1 MRIVLTGHKG
11 FIGQHYLEHI
21 KNDNEVFTY
30 DLADGQDLK
39 DKSVVDQM
47 PDCDIVVHMAATN
60 GTRLFYETPTE
71 VTMNNTLPTIH
82 IVNRYKD
89 TPTKIVF
96 TSTCEIFNG
105 AIDKGLYA
113 VPTDEDVPVMFDDI
127 SNPRWSYSIPKALGE
142 NLISNL
148 STHWL
153 IMRYFNIYGPG
164 QKDHFISE
172 FVDRAKQGEY
182 YIKGNDTRSF
192 CYIDDAVVMTHD
204 LVTNVNDRTVNVG
217 KQEESSI
224 EDVAKCIMDVMGID
238 PTLLEVRQGPIGSAK
253 RRCPDTKQ
261 LRALT
266 NFENYTSLRDG
277 MKKTVESLL

>member
-11 FIGQHYLEHI
+11 FVGNHYFNYI
-21 KNDNEVFTY
+21 KDKHVVTTY

-39 DKSVVDQM
+39 DKSIVDNM
-47 PDCDIVVHMAATN
+47 PDCDVIVHMAATN

-71 VTMNNTLPTIH
+71 VTMNNTLPTMH

-105 AIDKGLYA
+105 AVDKGLYD
-113 VPTDEDVPVMFDDI
+113 VPTDEQVPVMFDDI
-127 SNPRWSYSIPKALGE
+127 TNARWSYSIPKALGE

-153 IMRYFNIYGPG
+153 IIRYFNVYGPG
-164 QKDHFISE
+164 QRDHFISE
-172 FVDRAKQGEY
+172 FVERAKQGEY

-192 CYIDDAVVMTHD
+192 CYVDDAVAMTHN
-204 LVTNVNDRTVNVG
+204 LVLNANDKIVNVG
-217 KQEESSI
+217 KQEETKI
-224 EDVAKCIMDVMGID
+224 EDVAKCIMDIMGID
-238 PTLLEVRQGPIGSAK
+238 PTLLEIRDGPKGSVV
-253 RRCPDTKQ
+253 RRCPDTRQ

-266 NFENYTSLRDG
+266 GFEKYTSLREG
-277 MKKTVESLL
+277 MKETVESLL